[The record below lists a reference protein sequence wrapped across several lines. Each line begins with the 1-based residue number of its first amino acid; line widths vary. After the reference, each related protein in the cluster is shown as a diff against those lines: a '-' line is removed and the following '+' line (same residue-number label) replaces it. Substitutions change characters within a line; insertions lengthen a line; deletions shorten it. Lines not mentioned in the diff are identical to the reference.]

1 MRANASS
8 SSDTDPSSAP
18 ALGLDLLGSS
28 RLPSLPT
35 AFLQGRDRELLS
47 PVRFLAPGEMP
58 IGPEAPPD
66 VDRSELARALATAN
80 AAYGHPAAE
89 QMARKLADP
98 ATRVVV
104 TGQQPGLFGG
114 PLYSLSKMVAA
125 VRWAEAISAAGQPAV
140 AVFWVATE
148 DHDWAEISQA
158 SFLTRTG
165 VQKVDLGPDL
175 SPLLPVGM
183 RTLGPALAEIEKQL
197 EADGSPLD
205 LADSYR
211 SSARFGEAFCRLM
224 VGTLGARA
232 PLMLDAMLPEVK
244 RLQRPWLMRLID
256 RREEIATAQAAA
268 DAEIERRGYVL
279 QVKPQPGLS
288 PLFMLHGQER
298 RRIAWS
304 SGDESSG
311 DRSLGDRSTGD
322 TAGDGFILRGLEEAP
337 RPLDQLRQIIEDN
350 PSVISPGVLARPAI
364 QDALLGT
371 TLQIMGPAELS
382 YMSQVAPVY
391 SVLEIAP
398 PWTSLRPQALIL
410 EDRQAGYLEELGITL
425 EELYS
430 TPLDRLVAD
439 KLGAD
444 HIGPVRDN
452 IDALLAGLTEP
463 LLAVDRGLEGPL
475 NKTRSHIER
484 GLDQLAGKVA
494 SAIARRHEVWG
505 RRLDQLRTACLPG
518 GHPQER
524 VFSVA
529 HFLTRYGPDIAS
541 ILADQ
546 LDLDPRPLHVIR
558 LPPTG
563 GAGS

>member
-1 MRANASS
+1 MTANVSS
-8 SSDTDPSSAP
+8 SSDTDPSSVP
-18 ALGLDLLGSS
+18 ALGLDLLASS

-35 AFLQGRDRELLS
+35 AFLEGRDRDLLS
-47 PVRFLAPGEMP
+47 PVRFLAPGELP
-58 IGPEAPPD
+58 LGPEAPPE

-80 AAYGHPAAE
+80 AAYGHPGAE
-89 QMARKLADP
+89 QLSAKLADS

-104 TGQQPGLFGG
+104 TGQQPGLYGG
-114 PLYSLSKMVAA
+114 PLYALSKMVAA

-148 DHDWAEISQA
+148 DHDWAEIAQA
-158 SFLTRTG
+158 SFLTRSG
-165 VQKVDLGPDL
+165 VQRLDLGPDPA
-175 SPLLPVGM
+175 PLLPVGM
-183 RTLGPALAEIEKQL
+183 RTFGAGLNEIEQQL
-197 EADGSPLD
+197 ESEGMALD
-205 LADSYR
+205 LAGSYR
-211 SSARFGEAFCRLM
+211 PSTRFGEAFCRLM
-224 VGTLGARA
+224 VSTLGARA

-244 RLQRPWLMRLID
+244 RLQRPLLRRLID
-256 RREEIATAQAAA
+256 RRQELAEAQAAA
-268 DAEIERRGYVL
+268 DTEIERRGYAL

-304 SGDESSG
+304 SDDVSG
-311 DRSLGDRSTGD
+311 DDFT
-322 TAGDGFILRGLEEAP
+322 LRGLEEAP
-337 RPLDQLRQIIEDN
+337 RPLDELRQVIEDN

-382 YMSQVAPVY
+382 YMSQVAPAY
-391 SVLEIAP
+391 SILDIEP
-398 PWTSLRPQALIL
+398 PWTTLRPQALIL
-410 EDRQAGYLEELGITL
+410 EQRQAGYLEELGVSL

-444 HIGPVRDN
+444 HVGPVRER
-452 IDALLAGLTEP
+452 IDALLADLNEP
-463 LLAVDRGLEGPL
+463 LIALDRGLEGPL
-475 NKTRSHIER
+475 KKTRSHIER

-524 VFSVA
+524 VLSVA
-529 HFLTRYGPDIAS
+529 HFLTRHGPEIAT

-546 LDLDPRPLHVIR
+546 IELDPRPLHVIR
-558 LPPTG
+558 IPPTAS
-563 GAGS
+563 GAGK

>member
-1 MRANASS
+1 MTANDLS
-8 SSDTDPSSAP
+8 SSDTAQSSAV
-18 ALGLDLLGSS
+18 ALGLDLLATS
-28 RLPSLPT
+28 RLPGLPT

-47 PVRFLAPGEMP
+47 PLRFLAPGEMP
-58 IGPEAPPD
+58 IGPEDPPA

-80 AAYGHPAAE
+80 AAYGHPGAE
-89 QMARKLADP
+89 QLAQKLADP

-148 DHDWAEISQA
+148 DHDWAEMAQA
-158 SFLTRTG
+158 SFLTRSG
-165 VQKVDLGPDL
+165 VQRLDLGADP
-175 SPLLPVGM
+175 SPLLPIGM
-183 RTLGPALAEIEKQL
+183 RTFGPGLGELEKQL
-197 EADGSPLD
+197 EDNGVHLD
-205 LADSYR
+205 LNDSYR
-211 SSARFGEAFCRLM
+211 PSARFGEAFCRLM
-224 VGTLGARA
+224 VGALGERA
-232 PLMLDAMLPEVK
+232 PLMLDSMLPEVK
-244 RLQRPWLMRLID
+244 RLQRPWLRQLID
-256 RREEIATAQAAA
+256 RRQEIAAAQTAA
-268 DAEIERRGYVL
+268 DAEIEHRGYGL

-304 SGDESSG
+304 STDVAAEAF
-311 DRSLGDRSTGD
+311 T
-322 TAGDGFILRGLEEAP
+322 LRGLEEAP
-337 RPLDQLRQIIEDN
+337 RSLDQLRRIIEDN

-391 SVLEIAP
+391 SVLGIEP

-410 EDRQAGYLEELGITL
+410 EDRQARQLEELGVTL

-430 TPLDRLVAD
+430 TPLDHLVAD
-439 KLGAD
+439 KLGTD
-444 HIGPVRDN
+444 HIGPVREQ
-452 IDALLAGLTEP
+452 IDSLLAGLNEP
-463 LLAVDRGLEGPL
+463 LSEVDRGLEGPL
-475 NKTRSHIER
+475 NKTRSHIGR

-494 SAIARRHEVWG
+494 SAVARRHEVWAK
-505 RRLDQLRTACLPG
+505 RLDQLRTACLPG

-524 VFSVA
+524 TLSVA
-529 HFLTRYGPDIAS
+529 HFLARYGPDFAT
-541 ILADQ
+541 ILAEQ
-546 LDLDPRPLHVIR
+546 LELDPRLLHVVRIPAQPR
-558 LPPTG
+558 G
-563 GAGS
+563 V